1 MSLFVNLSLSS
12 PVDPVTE
19 ELKLEYYI
27 PSTSYNPQEVAMYVS
42 LMMASSEDD
51 LAFLKENGF
60 CVEYFGIAHVREGS

>member
-1 MSLFVNLSLSS
+1 MNLSLSS
-12 PVDPVTE
+12 PVDPVAE

-27 PSTSYNPQEVAMYVS
+27 PSTSSNPQEVAMYES

-60 CVEYFGIAHVREGS
+60 CVDYFGIVNVREGS